1 VFEQIAAS
9 FNQFE
14 ELATKWHDK
23 WEEAPFE
30 DRRQWSALFNGL
42 VDRIEFYDKLTR
54 LEKRRLEFMSSAV
67 ERAVV
72 DLESDLSAPDR
83 TPAEV
88 DAILRGRN
96 PK

>member
-1 VFEQIAAS
+1 VFEQIAAA

-14 ELATKWHDK
+14 ALTTKWHDK
-23 WEEAPFE
+23 WAEAPFE
-30 DRRQWSALFNGL
+30 DRRQWSALFDSL

-67 ERAVV
+67 ESAVV
-72 DLESDLSAPDR
+72 RLEGDLSAPDR
-83 TPAEV
+83 TAAEV
-88 DAILRGRN
+88 ASILRERN